1 MPASVPT
8 INVIIGPWILV
19 VGGYGE
25 EGGLNEVELI
35 SLSESD
41 PIPDCLRTLQV
52 YPMKESIHA
61 AGINMMSRTMHQ

>member
-19 VGGYGE
+19 VGGYDE

-41 PIPDCLRTLQV
+41 LIPDCLRSLQNH
-52 YPMKESIHA
+52 PIELCCLA
-61 AGINMMSRTMHQ
+61 AGINTMSKTMHQ